1 METGRVS
8 LRLFVSLLLGIVPV
22 IVIYH
27 LLVALAPEALD
38 SLGRG
43 TVLAIAVGV
52 ALLWAVFVTVVTG
65 PIIGAEAK
73 SMAEIAE
80 RGSRSAER
88 SEGEEAQSAAQ
99 KRLAVALDDRNRQ
112 IAELVAWAATVTPSD
127 PAGSVAAAG
136 VGTAR
141 SVTNDPTWVLAVLRS
156 TSTSLLA
163 PGVYGPEAPAPLEPV
178 GDLHRWASTI
188 DLPSEGPAAAH
199 AEGPWGAF
207 VAVRL
212 PGGSSFSATLLAPWE
227 GRTPPSGAEL
237 ELLTLVGQQLA
248 AALDHSI
255 LYAQLLEQADELSRM
270 QDVQRDFLR
279 SVTHDL
285 QTPLTSIGALAAEV
299 QSDPR
304 IGPQSLEDLNAIRNQ
319 ADRLQRMVGQ
329 LLIVS
334 RLEAGVVTARQEI
347 IRPIDLVQ
355 SVWKSLR
362 GGDDR
367 LELAVQ
373 SDALVIADPDR
384 VEQVLWALLDN
395 AIKYSPAGGAVRV
408 GYESRA
414 RVDSDAALDGAAPA
428 SELVAT
434 LSISDQ
440 GMGMNPETRARAFEQ
455 FYRADD
461 ARRLVPDGSGVGLF
475 AAHGLVELMGGRLSI
490 ESRLGSGTTIAI
502 TLPAE
507 QTTIEAGDSPASIDA
522 PTNGST

>member
-1 METGRVS
+1 
-8 LRLFVSLLLGIVPV
+8 
-22 IVIYH
+22 
-27 LLVALAPEALD
+27 
-38 SLGRG
+38 
-43 TVLAIAVGV
+43 
-52 ALLWAVFVTVVTG
+52 
-65 PIIGAEAK
+65 
-73 SMAEIAE
+73 
-80 RGSRSAER
+80 
-88 SEGEEAQSAAQ
+88 
-99 KRLAVALDDRNRQ
+99 
-112 IAELVAWAATVTPSD
+112 
-127 PAGSVAAAG
+127 
-136 VGTAR
+136 
-141 SVTNDPTWVLAVLRS
+141 
-156 TSTSLLA
+156 
-163 PGVYGPEAPAPLEPV
+163 
-178 GDLHRWASTI
+178 
-188 DLPSEGPAAAH
+188 
-199 AEGPWGAF
+199 
-207 VAVRL
+207 
-212 PGGSSFSATLLAPWE
+212 
-227 GRTPPSGAEL
+227 
-237 ELLTLVGQQLA
+237 
-248 AALDHSI
+248 
-255 LYAQLLEQADELSRM
+255 M

-507 QTTIEAGDSPASIDA
+507 QTTIEAGDSPAPIDA